1 MKLIAETHQEH
12 SLIRDR
18 IAALRHLLGP
28 EVALTIEIGGL
39 SITLP
44 ARPAPIGRTP
54 ALTAL
59 HVPAGDP
66 QGTAATP
73 AHHPVLTP

>member
-1 MKLIAETHQEH
+1 MKLIAETLQEH

-39 SITLP
+39 SLTLP
-44 ARPAPIGRTP
+44 ARPVPSGRTP
-54 ALTAL
+54 VLTEL
-59 HVPAGDP
+59 HGPEGDP
-66 QGTAATP
+66 QETAATP
-73 AHHPVLTP
+73 APHPVLTP